1 MESKKI
7 ILFPEL
13 LEVCS
18 LNFSCSLNY
27 DKFNKK
33 LSKIPKNKLSFS
45 DAKNL
50 LKTIFE
56 DVNDHQLRVLFAM
69 IVLVFGALFKGESAV
84 SPDSLGRLLTS
95 AQAVVCH

>member
-1 MESKKI
+1 MEAKKT

-33 LSKIPKNKLSFS
+33 LSKVPKSKISFGE
-45 DAKNL
+45 AKQL
-50 LKTIFE
+50 LRSIFE
-56 DVNDHQLRVLFAM
+56 DVEDDQLLVLFSM
-69 IVLVFGALFKGESAV
+69 ILLVFGSLSRGEKV
-84 SPDSLGRLLTS
+84 LLGS
-95 AQAVVCH
+95 S

>member
-27 DKFNKK
+27 DKFIKELNKI
-33 LSKIPKNKLSFS
+33 LKNKLNFS
-45 DAKNL
+45 EAKSILNCL
-50 LKTIFE
+50 FE
-56 DVNDHQLRVLFAM
+56 DVNDSQIIVLFG
-69 IVLVFGALFKGESAV
+69 IILLVFGSSTKSENLV
-84 SPDSLGRLLTS
+84 SPSSFLTS
-95 AQAVVCH
+95 VC

>member
-27 DKFNKK
+27 DKFNKE
-33 LSKIPKNKLSFS
+33 LNKF
-45 DAKNL
+45 
-50 LKTIFE
+50 LKTKISFTEAKQILKSIFE
-56 DVNDHQLRVLFAM
+56 DVEDDQLTVLFAM
-69 IVLVFGALFKGESAV
+69 ILLVFGSSTKGDKNVITFYLKLYLFKV
-84 SPDSLGRLLTS
+84 
-95 AQAVVCH
+95 